1 VHGFDSA
8 RSKVFSTLRNQYIY
22 FRTLGTLLRGESLF
36 KEELSDHFLVEH
48 HAQKDP
54 HPAMEIAISQVAT
67 GKTNK
72 NYKLFGR
79 LCCHKYVCMCGFG
92 ALGFYL
98 LYRFECT
105 GEFEKST
112 VDFTK
117 AEEWFDI
124 KMLVSLHN
132 FQESQ
137 FKGIKDTMYAEY
149 VKSILTVLGLPTSS
163 QLHLGCCTL

>member
-1 VHGFDSA
+1 
-8 RSKVFSTLRNQYIY
+8 LQ
-22 FRTLGTLLRGESLF
+22 GESLF
-36 KEELSDHFLVEH
+36 KEELSDYFLVEH

-54 HPAMEIAISQVAT
+54 YPMEIAISQVAT

-79 LCCHKYVCMCGFG
+79 LCHHKDVRMCGFG

-132 FQESQ
+132 F
-137 FKGIKDTMYAEY
+137 
-149 VKSILTVLGLPTSS
+149 
-163 QLHLGCCTL
+163 